1 MKASVLIGT
10 ISDDRGKGRLQGGRR
25 LFDLGGVPLNNGII
39 DSSIAL
45 LKSPSNAESRQGSK
59 GSARVRAIIK

>member
-1 MKASVLIGT
+1 MV
-10 ISDDRGKGRLQGGRR
+10 GRR

-45 LKSPSNAESRQGSK
+45 LKSPSNAESSQRSK
-59 GSARVRAIIK
+59 GSARVSAIIK